1 MEVDAE
7 RGVPGDADV
16 PRLEMFLELV
26 FQVSA
31 NRLSVGDPEDGRLA
45 VGRFGQRNVRA
56 SVCSLSM
63 VRIGFV
69 IVISLEPSFST
80 PHLTHLARLVA
91 ILPPSRDLLSGK
103 PPSRQDRG
111 MACRTYPPP
120 HKHPHHRRHGPR
132 SLRPQSPA
140 HPSPGPG

>member
-80 PHLTHLARLVA
+80 PHLTHLARLVEYSRLRVICFPA
-91 ILPPSRDLLSGK
+91 SHPPAR
-103 PPSRQDRG
+103 
-111 MACRTYPPP
+111 
-120 HKHPHHRRHGPR
+120 
-132 SLRPQSPA
+132 
-140 HPSPGPG
+140 